1 MLKDIVAVQPLE
13 EYKLHLCFED
23 GIEGVVD
30 VSQLIEFSG
39 IFASLKEVYYFNQVQ
54 LNSELGTILW
64 PNEADLDPDVLYAII
79 TGEAIPNYSSTSRR
93 TSIPNIAK

>member
-13 EYKLHLCFED
+13 GYKVYLRFED
-23 GIEGVVD
+23 EVEGVVD

-39 IFASLKEVYYFNQVQ
+39 IFAPLKELAYFTQVQ
-54 LNSELGTILW
+54 VNPEIGTIVW

-79 TGEAIPNYSSTSRR
+79 TGQPIPEYQQSSLKV
-93 TSIPNIAK
+93 N

>member
-13 EYKLHLCFED
+13 DYQIHLRFED

-39 IFASLKEVYYFNQVQ
+39 IFA
-54 LNSELGTILW
+54 
-64 PNEADLDPDVLYAII
+64 
-79 TGEAIPNYSSTSRR
+79 TSVE
-93 TSIPNIAK
+93 S

>member
-13 EYKLHLCFED
+13 GYKVYLRFED
-23 GIEGVVD
+23 EVEGVVD

-39 IFASLKEVYYFNQVQ
+39 IFAPLQELSYFTQVQ
-54 LNSELGTILW
+54 VNPEIGTIVW

-79 TGEAIPNYSSTSRR
+79 TGQPIPDYQQSSLKV
-93 TSIPNIAK
+93 N